1 MTTFKKLAIVLCLT
15 PLFIACSDA
24 PSATVVEGLI
34 QDQYEQA
41 DSLMDDAVAQ
51 AGDNEMAQAMGGMFS
66 GMMPKLESVE
76 NVNCDSIEGD
86 NTFMCTADITQT
98 IAGNSRTD
106 KGSFKVYQV
115 NDEWVLG
122 R

>member
-24 PSATVVEGLI
+24 PSAAVVEGLI

>member
-1 MTTFKKLAIVLCLT
+1 MINSKRFAVLLLIT
-15 PLFIACSDA
+15 PLFIGCSKA
-24 PSATVVEGLI
+24 PSETVVEGLI

-41 DSLMDDAVAQ
+41 NSLMDDAVAQ
-51 AGDNEMAQAMGGMFS
+51 AGNDEMAQAMGSMLS
-66 GMMPKLESVE
+66 GMMPTLESVD

-86 NTFMCTADITQT
+86 NTYMCTADITQT
-98 IAGNSRTD
+98 ISGNSRTD

-122 R
+122 V